1 MSKLEDALERGL
13 DRLSLLSH
21 QNNFL
26 SPSTQPSTS
35 PTFNAI
41 FSVFFCLETDI
52 QLPDLTLTTNI
63 RRSITP
69 AVPSGACARSYR

>member
-13 DRLSLLSH
+13 DRLSLLSR

-26 SPSTQPSTS
+26 SPSTQPSTL
-35 PTFNAI
+35 PTFDALLP
-41 FSVFFCLETDI
+41 VCFCLETGI

-63 RRSITP
+63 RRSIIP
-69 AVPSGACARSYR
+69 AVPCGACARSYP